1 MKWNWFAS
9 RVRSTSRS
17 VARPTIC
24 RLSVNPLKMVLSL
37 DLSIPPRQPV
47 LVRLASHPL
56 LRSA

>member
-37 DLSIPPRQPV
+37 DLSIPPR
-47 LVRLASHPL
+47 
-56 LRSA
+56 